1 MKLHS
6 TLNSLCINWLCRLA
20 RSTPGGCEVGNN
32 DIVASDQRLPLFV
45 RFCWQCVHGRC
56 PVSASNRD
64 IVRRM
69 GIQSI
74 HTDTQRQCLVCGAAL
89 ADADIHS
96 SLRLALRHKAA
107 FRIAGTCLRTNAAA
121 DPSFNKHV
129 PGSCPRMVDIK
140 KNERGDSVT
149 ISNYTSELTALLLP
163 LLLLLLLL
171 LQSLR
176 RPACG
181 LGGGVGGVGQTRCGR
196 SVYDCCGLIVV
207 RDEIAVTAV
216 AQRLAVLQLR
226 RDSTRTAHGEG
237 MGAL

>member
-1 MKLHS
+1 
-6 TLNSLCINWLCRLA
+6 
-20 RSTPGGCEVGNN
+20 
-32 DIVASDQRLPLFV
+32 
-45 RFCWQCVHGRC
+45 
-56 PVSASNRD
+56 
-64 IVRRM
+64 M

-74 HTDTQRQCLVCGAAL
+74 HTDTQCQCLVCGAAL

-96 SLRLALRHKAA
+96 SLRLALRHKEA

-129 PGSCPRMVDIK
+129 PGSCPRWWTLK
-140 KNERGDSVT
+140 KMKGGT
-149 ISNYTSELTALLLP
+149 
-163 LLLLLLLL
+163 L
-171 LQSLR
+171 LQSPTTLLNSR
-176 RPACG
+176 RFFCLCFFCYCFCFNLCDG
-181 LGGGVGGVGQTRCGR
+181 LHADWVAGLAVWVRAGGGR